1 MQGRVGDWL
10 YETNPNWPCS
20 NRFGPNTL
28 SSMREFAF
36 QPDRSAPD
44 PLYRQLA
51 LYFEDLID
59 TGRLL
64 PGERLPPTRDLAGA
78 LGLGRNTVSLTYETL
93 EAAGRV
99 TSHVGRGTFVA
110 GGATSF
116 PGGGAGTEQAERR
129 ADVRVSGRGRT
140 FAWSGLFAQRTQGL
154 IRLPPA
160 DQPMPEFEFNFRGG
174 QIDPAALPQFEIQKA
189 YVKALQKHLRPL
201 SNHFDP
207 LGYKP
212 LRKEI
217 ARALV
222 ARGIRCTAGDVL
234 VTNGA
239 QQGLDLIARALVDP
253 GDAVV
258 VEHPGYF
265 GAILAFRNAQAHL
278 LGVAVDREGLCIDDL
293 LRLARTR
300 RIKLIYAT
308 PAVQMPTGVTLSDS
322 RRRALLELADRE
334 QIPIVE
340 DDYDGEFRVEGPIIP
355 ALKTTDP
362 AGQVIYVGTLTKVLY
377 PGLRLGY
384 VVAARPLLDML
395 ARLRFTA
402 NFQPSLIDQV
412 AVAEYMLSGDFGRHV
427 RRLRKRYAKKCDAL
441 LAALEASMPDGVHW
455 RRPAAGAT
463 VWLNLP
469 RAIDLPAL
477 RRRAEARGVTF
488 YGGDL
493 FGLAEPEPYGIG
505 LMFSGLST
513 GQIRQGAAV
522 LAEEIRKPG
531 GEARTPA
538 ESPDSKSKRKNSRP
552 RTRITQSRKRETE
565 S

>member
-1 MQGRVGDWL
+1 
-10 YETNPNWPCS
+10 
-20 NRFGPNTL
+20 
-28 SSMREFAF
+28 MREFAF
-36 QPDRSAPD
+36 QPDRSAPE

-59 TGRLL
+59 THRLL
-64 PGERLPPTRDLAGA
+64 PGERLPPTRELAGA

-99 TSHVGRGTFVA
+99 SSHVGRGTFVS
-110 GGATSF
+110 GGV
-116 PGGGAGTEQAERR
+116 GGGREDKAIPKENEPSAEARPR
-129 ADVRVSGRGRT
+129 NSVRT

-160 DQPMPEFEFNFRGG
+160 GSPMPEFNVNFRGG
-174 QIDPAALPQFEIQKA
+174 QIDPALLPHFEIQKA

-201 SNHFDP
+201 SNHFDL
-207 LGYKP
+207 LGYQP
-212 LRKEI
+212 LREEI
-217 ARALV
+217 ARTLV
-222 ARGIRCTAGDVL
+222 ARGIRCTAGDIL

-239 QQGLDLIARALVDP
+239 QQGLDLVARALVDS

-258 VEHPGYF
+258 MERPGYF
-265 GAILAFRNAQAHL
+265 GALLAFHNTQARL
-278 LGVAVDREGLCIDDL
+278 LGVRVDREGLCIDEL
-293 LRLARTR
+293 FRLTRTR

-308 PAVQMPTGVTLSDS
+308 PAVQMPTGVTLSES

-334 QIPIVE
+334 QIPVVE

-355 ALKTTDP
+355 ALKTKDR
-362 AGQVIYVGTLTKVLY
+362 AGQVIYIGTLTKALY

-384 VVAARPLLDML
+384 VVAARPLLELL

-427 RRLRKRYAKKCDAL
+427 RRLRKRYAKKCDVL
-441 LAALEASMPDGVHW
+441 LDSLEAAMPEGVRW

-463 VWLNLP
+463 VWLDLP
-469 RAIDLPAL
+469 REVDLPTL
-477 RRRAEARGVTF
+477 RRRVEGRGVTY

-493 FGLAEPEPYGIG
+493 FGIEDSAPYGIG
-505 LMFSGLST
+505 LMFGALSAP
-513 GQIRQGAAV
+513 QIREGIAI
-522 LAEEIRKPG
+522 LAEEIRRQIAD
-531 GEARTPA
+531 ETRTGRR
-538 ESPDSKSKRKNSRP
+538 PDSKSTKNRSRLP
-552 RTRITQSRKRETE
+552 GRGSQTRERN
-565 S
+565 